1 MSLFS
6 SKYIDEGFTE
16 ELQRELLLPR
26 HALHASI
33 SNIFANIGLK
43 CYVEVLLHTYRQ
55 VILSAAYIKLG
66 EYIVELNKLIDDLKN
81 GGGLGRS
88 KAAADLGKMGNIKAV
103 KALIEAME
111 DSNMG
116 VRSNAVFSLAEL
128 GAKEAAPGIMSLLIN
143 DPEYWVRKS
152 AAKALGMLEVEAAV
166 NPLSIALD
174 DNSPIVRENALRS
187 LEQIGSSEAKKVLQE
202 ALSKEDKEV

>member
-1 MSLFS
+1 M
-6 SKYIDEGFTE
+6 
-16 ELQRELLLPR
+16 
-26 HALHASI
+26 
-33 SNIFANIGLK
+33 
-43 CYVEVLLHTYRQ
+43 LLHTYRQ

-152 AAKALGMLEVEAAV
+152 AAKALGMLKVEAAV